1 MDYKICQAPFTL
13 NASMKYFTHY
23 LHDRKKNIMG
33 ALSIPNGKQQ
43 VQPTD
48 NTGSC
53 SSRLSSLLYCPYV
66 TFLWVEKR
74 TITSGLGKQV
84 N

>member
-1 MDYKICQAPFTL
+1 
-13 NASMKYFTHY
+13 
-23 LHDRKKNIMG
+23 MG

-53 SSRLSSLLYCPYV
+53 SSRLSSLFYCPYV

-74 TITSGLGKQV
+74 TITSGLGKQA